1 MAAAAAATTSAG
13 GAPVA
18 AVASLPSQSSFG
30 STAPSGAPHRSLIP
44 FGVNR
49 PFAAALPRHTSL
61 GTFADALPD
70 TDSDLDDD
78 LREGAAG
85 GRPSASG
92 TAGTRAP
99 NGVVRQRT
107 LSGTS
112 AMHMQRQLSSGGAGA
127 ASGIGP
133 FGRAPTRKGSLFG
146 KVYALNVGDQ
156 PLLRLL
162 LQVSAG
168 TFICARACSQGAGS
182 GRATRMQ
189 KRQLNRR
196 TGYFLLRGKRRHPA
210 HKGSCHSALA

>member
-1 MAAAAAATTSAG
+1 M
-13 GAPVA
+13 A

-30 STAPSGAPHRSLIP
+30 SAAPSKAPHRSLIP

-49 PFAAALPRHTSL
+49 PFPAALPGHTSS

-78 LREGAAG
+78 LREGAG
-85 GRPSASG
+85 SGRPSASG
-92 TAGTRAP
+92 TGGTRAP

-112 AMHMQRQLSSGGAGA
+112 AMHMQRQLSSGGTGG

-133 FGRAPTRKGSLFG
+133 FGRMPTRKGSLFG

-168 TFICARACSQGAGS
+168 TLTCARACSQGACFS
-182 GRATRMQ
+182 RARRRTYD
-189 KRQLNRR
+189 RQLNRG
-196 TGYFLLRGKRRHPA
+196 TGCF
-210 HKGSCHSALA
+210 